1 MFSPGKPSIGK
12 NMAFFMMGSWN
23 MEKSKYIEAG
33 QIVNTHGVRG
43 EVKIFS
49 WLDSPEYLKSFGTL
63 YLRGKPVKVRAAR
76 VQKEF
81 VIAALEGIEDVNAAM
96 ALKNEI
102 VSIDRADAALPEGAF
117 FFSDLFGARVVSDA
131 GEELGTLT
139 DVLERPGNNVYVVTD
154 GGREF
159 LIPAVPEFIVNTD
172 VENGV
177 VTVHLIEGL

>member
-1 MFSPGKPSIGK
+1 
-12 NMAFFMMGSWN
+12 
-23 MEKSKYIEAG
+23 MEKSQYIEAG

-49 WLDSPEYLKSFGTL
+49 WLDSPEYLRSFGTL
-63 YLRGKPVKVRAAR
+63 YFRGGEKSVNVRAAR
-76 VQKEF
+76 VHKDF
-81 VIAALEGIEDVNAAM
+81 VIAALEGVEDVNAAM

-102 VSIDRADAALPEGAF
+102 VFIDRDDAALPEGAF

-139 DVLERPGNNVYVVTD
+139 DVLERPGNNIYVVN
-154 GGREF
+154 GGEREW
-159 LIPAVPEFIVNTD
+159 LIPAVPEFILGTD

-177 VTVHLIEGL
+177 ITVHLIDGL